1 MNYEDWYEA
10 NYHNL
15 CEEFDII
22 KLQEG
27 SEFYEFGDFVMEEW
41 ESSLENYETTLNDLW
56 IDYSKQTPDENY

>member
-15 CEEFDII
+15 CAEFDAIV
-22 KLQEG
+22 
-27 SEFYEFGDFVMEEW
+27 SENGETFYEFGDFVMEEW

-56 IDYSKQTPDENY
+56 IDYSKQEPDY